1 MLPTQVPTAFVPTK
15 WRPYVSTTQG
25 LTAQR
30 HYYEL
35 CVLWQLRSALRAG
48 DVWVEGSRRYA
59 NPTSY
64 LIPTDR
70 WPELRPEVCQQ
81 VQFPEDSVVHLQ
93 EREQELAALL
103 GRVDQM
109 LTQEGKVRL
118 EHDTLVIAPLEA
130 EDIPQSAK
138 VLAQQ
143 IAKHLPHVELSDLL
157 MEVDG
162 WTGFSQC
169 FKHIEG
175 RTARSPELLR
185 HQYACLVAQ

>member
-1 MLPTQVPTAFVPTK
+1 MLPTQVPTAFVPAK

-48 DVWVEGSRRYA
+48 DVWLDGSRRYA

-64 LIPTDR
+64 LIPKDR

-93 EREQELAALL
+93 EREGELEELL
-103 GRVDQM
+103 GRVDRM
-109 LTQEGKVRL
+109 LAHDGKVRL
-118 EHDTLVIAPLEA
+118 EHGALVIAPLKA
-130 EDIPQSAK
+130 EDIPESAK
-138 VLAQQ
+138 ALAHQ
-143 IAKHLPHVELSDLL
+143 IDGRLPHVELSDLL
-157 MEVDG
+157 IEVDS
-162 WTGFSQC
+162 WTGFN
-169 FKHIEG
+169 IVN
-175 RTARSPELLR
+175 RSLCE
-185 HQYACLVAQ
+185 